1 MITFEGPQCM
11 WTNPSQKSR
20 QGSDPPPP
28 FRQCLNFGS
37 IWTCH
42 PSLTRGRVWEAVCMI
57 GTQLRLAP
65 SPCRWTRKI
74 RHWCHKS
81 LKKYKKLKEDKL
93 SVLQGKHTR
102 EHPAYLPWWS
112 RWFGPSSLLSQI
124 QTQTQPGQDQLGWQ
138 RFISQMRSLQISV
151 HLSSLELTWAHLWS
165 PVWGSQPIQTSPGS
179 AWSRHPV
186 CR

>member
-1 MITFEGPQCM
+1 MRPSLRGKVLWKITNSLF
-11 WTNPSQKSR
+11 WLWFFSQWWFSFA
-20 QGSDPPPP
+20 
-28 FRQCLNFGS
+28 FRYFVVTFL
-37 IWTCH
+37 TAT
-42 PSLTRGRVWEAVCMI
+42 LTRGRVWEAVCMI

-112 RWFGPSSLLSQI
+112 RWFGPSSLLSQT

-151 HLSSLELTWAHLWS
+151 HLSSLELTLAHLWS